1 VIPAGPVPP
10 RGVGIDGAPVAQQ
23 PGLPVRHRQPM
34 AEGRVRPPCG
44 TLAGTGSYRATFHVP
59 ARRAR
64 LPVDATGRVPGAR
77 AG

>member
-1 VIPAGPVPP
+1 MIPAGPVPP

-23 PGLPVRHRQPM
+23 PGLPVGRRQSM

-44 TLAGTGSYRATFHVP
+44 AGAGTGSYGATFHV
-59 ARRAR
+59 RTHRTR
-64 LPVDATGRVPGAR
+64 LPVDAARRVPGAR